1 MTMTA
6 QPALAIAGLQPPATQ
21 AHFLAVD
28 LWALT
33 KQDMTSLISQVSTWQ
48 NYEVQYSVKKMAC

>member
-1 MTMTA
+1 MNLTTILMQNEVIRMTMTA

-33 KQDMTSLISQVSTWQ
+33 KQDMTSLISQVST
-48 NYEVQYSVKKMAC
+48 

>member
-1 MTMTA
+1 MNLTTILMQNEVIRMTMTA

-28 LWALT
+28 LRALT
-33 KQDMTSLISQVSTWQ
+33 KQDMTSLISQVST
-48 NYEVQYSVKKMAC
+48 